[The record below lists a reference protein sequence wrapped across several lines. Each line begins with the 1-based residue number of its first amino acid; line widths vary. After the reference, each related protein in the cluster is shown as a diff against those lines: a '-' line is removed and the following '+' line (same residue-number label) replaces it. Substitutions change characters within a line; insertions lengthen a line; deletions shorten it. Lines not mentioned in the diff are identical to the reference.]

1 VLHEILLLWLFNT
14 RSYKQTRMKVVLGAE
29 PEGSQLGPTSP
40 SEQFLYFLNTSSL
53 TFCGKPVPRTT
64 ASVQVSKQ
72 KTKERERDKRN
83 RENVVAFLFV

>member
-1 VLHEILLLWLFNT
+1 
-14 RSYKQTRMKVVLGAE
+14 MKVVLGAE

-72 KTKERERDKRN
+72 KKKIERERAK
-83 RENVVAFLFV
+83 ENVIGLKNS